1 MFIGIAILLVT
12 IATYVVDHFLEE
24 RAANYYQHL
33 KDYKLNN

>member
-1 MFIGIAILLVT
+1 MFIGIALLLVT
-12 IATYVVDHFLEE
+12 IATYVVDHFSEE